1 MMIGRVLNDRY
12 EIVQFV
18 GQGGMA
24 KVYLGFDKVLNRDVA
39 IKVLQEEFTDNE
51 QFLNKFKREA
61 QAAGK
66 LSHPHIVNI
75 YDTGIDHNI
84 YYIVMEYVDGGTLK
98 DYINAKGKLS
108 YRESI
113 NYALAIA
120 SALSQAH
127 KNNIIHRDV
136 KPQNILLTRAK
147 RLPKVADFGIA
158 RAITSSTM
166 TMVDETMGSVHY
178 LSPEQARGGYLDA
191 RSDLYSLGI
200 LLYEMVTGKLP
211 FDSDSPVAVALMQI
225 QEDIV
230 PLREIDPNAPKGL
243 EVIIQNLTAKSPNDR
258 YQDAASLIEDLKKVR
273 SDFNAH
279 INRIGME
286 DTSPTERIPIIRD
299 EEIEQV
305 PKRVPLENT
314 DDYDKLRE
322 DEVEKDKE
330 DKKNKKGKKEGKKN
344 WFSKLSLKM
353 KILLGI
359 LAVILF
365 AGIVFAGS
373 RIFAK
378 EIKVPSVVNMT
389 QAQAISTLENAG
401 IKVDTPKLQSSTEV
415 EEGNVISQSP
425 AANSVIKSYQ
435 KVTIVVSSGPKDVK
449 VPNVV
454 GMDQDEAENAITKL
468 ELKVKVVSEYNDDV
482 KKGEVY
488 KQEPG
493 VDEEVKQGNTVTIYV
508 SKGESKI
515 TMEDVSGMSL
525 SEAKSK
531 IESLG
536 LVVGDV
542 EYDTST
548 KYGKDVV
555 ISSSPSQYEEVTK
568 GSSVD
573 LVVSKGLIQSKT
585 MSIDIGDFC
594 DSTGKKV
601 KVDIVYVDPDGNTS
615 TAYSGTTKDTDIIRV
630 TFKGYGVGYYKV
642 YIDGSEKGNGGIVT
656 F

>member
-1 MMIGRVLNDRY
+1 M
-12 EIVQFV
+12 
-18 GQGGMA
+18 
-24 KVYLGFDKVLNRDVA
+24 
-39 IKVLQEEFTDNE
+39 
-51 QFLNKFKREA
+51 
-61 QAAGK
+61 
-66 LSHPHIVNI
+66 
-75 YDTGIDHNI
+75 
-84 YYIVMEYVDGGTLK
+84 
-98 DYINAKGKLS
+98 
-108 YRESI
+108 YR
-113 NYALAIA
+113 
-120 SALSQAH
+120 
-127 KNNIIHRDV
+127 
-136 KPQNILLTRAK
+136 
-147 RLPKVADFGIA
+147 A
-158 RAITSSTM
+158 R
-166 TMVDETMGSVHY
+166 
-178 LSPEQARGGYLDA
+178 
-191 RSDLYSLGI
+191 
-200 LLYEMVTGKLP
+200 
-211 FDSDSPVAVALMQI
+211 
-225 QEDIV
+225 
-230 PLREIDPNAPKGL
+230 
-243 EVIIQNLTAKSPNDR
+243 
-258 YQDAASLIEDLKKVR
+258 
-273 SDFNAH
+273 
-279 INRIGME
+279 
-286 DTSPTERIPIIRD
+286 
-299 EEIEQV
+299 
-305 PKRVPLENT
+305 
-314 DDYDKLRE
+314 
-322 DEVEKDKE
+322 
-330 DKKNKKGKKEGKKN
+330 
-344 WFSKLSLKM
+344 
-353 KILLGI
+353 
-359 LAVILF
+359 
-365 AGIVFAGS
+365 
-373 RIFAK
+373 
-378 EIKVPSVVNMT
+378 
-389 QAQAISTLENAG
+389 
-401 IKVDTPKLQSSTEV
+401 
-415 EEGNVISQSP
+415 
-425 AANSVIKSYQ
+425 
-435 KVTIVVSSGPKDVK
+435 GPKDVK